1 MELQYKEEQHVRKSF
16 FTSLLNS
23 AYLLSKA
30 RLARN
35 KKQKHVLLLD
45 YNLAENLILVFG
57 FYERKKKG

>member
-1 MELQYKEEQHVRKSF
+1 MELQYKQEQHVRKSF
-16 FTSLLNS
+16 FTSLLNL

>member
-1 MELQYKEEQHVRKSF
+1 MELQYKQEQHVRKSF

-23 AYLLSKA
+23 VYLLSKA

-45 YNLAENLILVFG
+45 YNLAENLILVFA